1 MLKKLI
7 IFLLLVVVA
16 AAAFVFY
23 YAKTSA
29 DKDIEE
35 ITSAVKK
42 KLSEAELDKMAE
54 EQIDNLS
61 TALAAAEQLADADVS
76 KQVKLWTEQLKNDSA
91 AIRIKAVQE
100 LSELKDSAGEDAQ
113 KIIDQLKKIAKDDKD
128 EDVRMMAEIAL
139 EPPDE
144 EADATSEPETK
155 AEETE

>member
-35 ITSAVKK
+35 ITTAVKK

-54 EQIDNLS
+54 EQVDNIS
-61 TALAAAEQLADADVS
+61 TALAAFEQAADLDISKRVKILAN
-76 KQVKLWTEQLKNDSA
+76 QVKNDSA
-91 AIRIKAVQE
+91 AVRLAAVTK
-100 LSELKDSAGEDAQ
+100 LAELKDEAGEDAQ
-113 KIIDQLKKIAKDDKD
+113 KIIDLLKKVAKDDED

-139 EPPDE
+139 EPPDD
-144 EADATSEPETK
+144 EADASGEAETK
-155 AEETE
+155 AEGSK